1 MLDLYIGL
9 GGNLGDREEHL
20 AQARKHI
27 AEQFAITA
35 QSGLY
40 ETPALMPEN
49 APESWNIPFLNQ
61 VIHARCD
68 KEPEVV
74 LAALK
79 AIERAIGRAPA
90 ERWAPRI
97 IDIDIIAYGDLF
109 LKSDA
114 LFLPHASMHTR
125 DFVLKPLCDIAPEWR
140 YPAGSVFSGKTAREL
155 LNALPK
161 VEVKAYAASH

>member
-9 GGNLGDREEHL
+9 GGNLGDREDQL
-20 AQARKHI
+20 AQARAHI
-27 AEQFAITA
+27 AEQFSVIA

-40 ETPALMPEN
+40 ETPALMPDN

-61 VIHARCD
+61 VIHAMSD
-68 KEPEVV
+68 QEPTAI
-74 LAALK
+74 LSQLK
-79 AIERAIGRAPA
+79 NIEKAIGRAPA

-97 IDIDIIAYGDLF
+97 IDIDIIAYGDHF

-114 LFLPHASMHTR
+114 LYLPHASMHTR
-125 DFVLKPLCDIAPEWR
+125 DFVLKPLCDIAPDWR
-140 YPAGSVFSGKTAREL
+140 YPAGSAFSGKTAREL

-161 VEVKAYAASH
+161 IEVKAYAASY